1 IFRAVKYMKKSIL
14 AAYDM
19 PPPPPGTPKASSSKK
34 IIAIVVI
41 AVVIVAVIVGAY
53 VLMNQNPNPNNNT
66 SPTPTSGT
74 SPTPT
79 ATGSSSGNMFEG
91 ASSLKFSVT
100 ITSEESGN
108 EPMTLTYYAKNIG
121 TQQMMLRVDMTEG
134 SETGSYIVNGV
145 TKQYWINDG
154 IEWTEWSEF
163 FEEYWTESQANWAEM
178 ENDISEWG
186 GEGTYTDPLSG
197 VTVTVH
203 DVQINPN
210 LPDTLFAP

>member
-1 IFRAVKYMKKSIL
+1 MKKSIL

-100 ITSEESGN
+100 ATTAESPN
-108 EPMTLTYYAKNIG
+108 DQMTYTYSAKNIG
-121 TQQMMLRVDMTEG
+121 TQNMMLRIDMVLG
-134 SETGSYIVNGV
+134 SDTMSIIVNGV
-145 TKQYWINDG
+145 TKQSWANYG
-154 IEWTEWSEF
+154 GEWMDMSEYF
-163 FEEYWTESQANWAEM
+163 QEDWADWQETWAEM
-178 ENDISEWG
+178 ENDLSEWSG
-186 GEGTYTDPLSG
+186 TGEWTYTDPSSG
-197 VTVTVH
+197 DTVTVH

-210 LPDTLFAP
+210 LPDSLFAP